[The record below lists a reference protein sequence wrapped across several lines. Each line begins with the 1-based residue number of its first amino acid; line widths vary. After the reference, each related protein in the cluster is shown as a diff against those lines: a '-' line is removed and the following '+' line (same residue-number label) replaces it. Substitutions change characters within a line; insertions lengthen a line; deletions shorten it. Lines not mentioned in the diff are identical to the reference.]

1 MTELM
6 TLPADW
12 DGMPAAFIEGA
23 LLAANANPK
32 PMEPETW
39 LPVLVTGGV
48 DEDEPVAVAEEQ
60 KMAILNHFE
69 MQYRH
74 IKAGEYVLPS
84 QVNWEEETGIT
95 DDLSHFAEG
104 FLAVWSF
111 IEPNWEEQPISDG
124 TMRMLSALLTTCM
137 LLVDESSTL
146 AQMEE
151 AGVTGMP
158 QPESLYA
165 QLPLMLT
172 EVVMAADE
180 LQQGAGAQ
188 AVNPYKETGRNDAC
202 PCGSGKKFKQC
213 CGN

>member
-6 TLPADW
+6 TLPESW
-12 DGMPAAFIEGA
+12 EGMPATFIEGA

-32 PMEPETW
+32 PLKPEIW

-48 DEDEPVAVAEEQ
+48 DEDEAVTVSNDD
-60 KMAILNHFE
+60 KSAILNHFE

-74 IKAGEYVLPS
+74 IKAGEYALPAEVS
-84 QVNWEEETGIT
+84 WSELKGLTEPMGQ
-95 DDLSHFAEG
+95 FAEG
-104 FLAVWSF
+104 FLAVWPY
-111 IEPNWEEQPISDG
+111 IEPNWAEQPMSDG
-124 TMRMLSALLTTCM
+124 TMRMLSALITTLM
-137 LLVDESSTL
+137 LMLDEPATL

-158 QPESLYA
+158 EPQALYA
-165 QLPLMLT
+165 QLPLMLS

-180 LQQGAGAQ
+180 IQQGAGAQ

-213 CGN
+213 CSQ